1 MNTECMYVLKEKTI
15 DAAKEFAVYLE
26 DLATKREEEVFPTYI
41 SLITGSFAVSSDYD
55 GLRSLFKVKPG
66 DVVVWAYGKDYCMYR
81 LRPKGARRAFPYEV
95 NPDDSWRDRMK
106 DLWCVRRNRNMEF
119 VEFVK
124 CSDKA

>member
-26 DLATKREEEVFPTYI
+26 DLATKRGEEVFPTYI

-95 NPDDSWRDRMK
+95 NPDDAWRDRMK